1 MTKIHAE
8 IGVLPIG
15 TSSTSLS
22 KYIAKGIDRL
32 KKIKGINYQVTPM
45 GTMIESNNI
54 DKIFEASKMIMN
66 AQFEMGAARVELILK
81 IDERHDKDNSLE
93 DKLKSI
99 EKITK
104 YASK

>member
-22 KYIAKGIDRL
+22 KYIASGVESL
-32 KKIKGINYQVTPM
+32 KKIEGIKYQVTPM
-45 GTMIESNNI
+45 GTMLESNNV
-54 DKIFEASKMIMN
+54 DKIFEASKAVMN
-66 AQFEMGAARVELILK
+66 AIFEMGVTRVELILK

-93 DKLKSI
+93 DKLRSI
-99 EKITK
+99 EKI
-104 YASK
+104 SK

>member
-22 KYIAKGIDRL
+22 KYIASGVESL
-32 KKIKGINYQVTPM
+32 KKIEGIGFKVTPM
-45 GTMIESNNI
+45 GTMLESDDI
-54 DKIFEASKMIMN
+54 DKIFEASKTVMN
-66 AQFEMGAARVELILK
+66 SIFGMGVKRVELILK

-93 DKLKSI
+93 DKLRSI
-99 EKITK
+99 DKI
-104 YASK
+104 SK